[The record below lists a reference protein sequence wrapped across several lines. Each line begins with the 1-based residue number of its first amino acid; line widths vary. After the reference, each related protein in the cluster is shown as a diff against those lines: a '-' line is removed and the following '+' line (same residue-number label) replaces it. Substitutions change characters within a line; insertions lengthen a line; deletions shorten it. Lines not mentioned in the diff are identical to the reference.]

1 MEPDNENDAGM
12 ASDDAHRIWSELAAG
27 YALSS
32 LDEADEAVYLQHAA
46 GCPDCEQLAADLA
59 DVVAEL
65 AFATPS
71 VEPPASLKASIM
83 RAVVEDDASRVL
95 APSSLAQRRAQRNA
109 GKSRLLRPVWAAAA
123 AVVLIAAVSTGI
135 AVRSGSH
142 STSVADQCAKVN
154 CPTVALTA
162 SGRNVATVM
171 VLNGTAWVA
180 ATGLPSTPS
189 DASYVLWRIESGT
202 PVAVA
207 AFTSTPNEGPVK
219 VGPVTVPVSDVD
231 SLAISQEKGPTLP
244 AAPSNVLAQGVL
256 PS

>member
-1 MEPDNENDAGM
+1 MEPDNGRNDDTNI
-12 ASDDAHRIWSELAAG
+12 DDAHLIWSELAAG

-32 LDEADEAVYLQHAA
+32 LDDADEADYLEHAA
-46 GCPDCEQLAADLA
+46 DCPDCVQLAADLA
-59 DVVAEL
+59 EVVAEL
-65 AFATPS
+65 AFATPA

-83 RAVVEDDASRVL
+83 RAVASDDVAQVTTASAL
-95 APSSLAQRRAQRNA
+95 NERRARKA
-109 GKSRLLRPVWAAAA
+109 GGSRLLRPIWAAAA
-123 AVVLIAAVSTGI
+123 VIVVLVAVGTG
-135 AVRSGSH
+135 VVVNSSKH

-189 DASYVLWRIESGT
+189 DTSYVLWRITGGT

-219 VGPVTVPVSDVD
+219 VGPVTVPVSQVG
-231 SLAISQEKGPTLP
+231 SLAISQEKGQVLP
-244 AAPSNVLAQGVL
+244 SVPSDVLAQGVL